1 MFMLCCGA
9 SLVLGSLQASWHGS
23 RLPDVTVPS
32 CSVLA
37 LNPGLN
43 CAKLAPGQLVCTGTG
58 GAPTAT
64 CGNRCADQGLR
75 SLNSHPRTHL
85 NVAEAAGQCDLY
97 CQKAAADVS
106 ASGYML
112 VVSGCQL

>member
-1 MFMLCCGA
+1 MQDAGEFDLCSVA
-9 SLVLGSLQASWHGS
+9 NLNA
-23 RLPDVTVPS
+23 PP

-64 CGNRCADQGLR
+64 CGNRCVD
-75 SLNSHPRTHL
+75 
-85 NVAEAAGQCDLY
+85 
-97 CQKAAADVS
+97 
-106 ASGYML
+106 
-112 VVSGCQL
+112 